1 MQNVKCWSKQIQ
13 TFSAKLNFRLKRTHF
28 RIFKWN
34 RSDLQTT
41 CKMRIMCQNIQN
53 GRGSKHFMRDNASI
67 KNTQKCSNLRR
78 EVNGQRNCESGNKGR
93 PQIMWRGRKHRPSHA
108 HQILNYYYC
117 GNNDLHYKGG
127 GGQNPISWTSNSFSS
142 RLQLHTWFVPNF
154 DQYLACK
161 SPFWLHNL
169 SSIIFQVYVF
179 CVLF

>member
-1 MQNVKCWSKQIQ
+1 MKQIWLTNYLQKENYVSEYTKREGVETLHERQCLHQKHTKQ
-13 TFSAKLNFRLKRTHF
+13 TMPPSKTH
-28 RIFKWN
+28 KN
-34 RSDLQTT
+34 R
-41 CKMRIMCQNIQN
+41 
-53 GRGSKHFMRDNASI
+53 
-67 KNTQKCSNLRR
+67 QKCSNLRR

-108 HQILNYYYC
+108 HQILNDSYC
-117 GNNDLHYKGG
+117 GNYDLHYKGG

-169 SSIIFQVYVF
+169 SSIIFQVCF
-179 CVLF
+179 LCFVLIMFPVTLCFLF